1 MYIHLDPHSPRP
13 DIAIVVR
20 KHVYI
25 CTYIRACT
33 CICNVVRTDV
43 RTDIPTNTQAD
54 IQTYRQAGRHT
65 AIQTFIIQRGRQTDT
80 HTGCVYFCACWGSC
94 CTHGAGLL
102 ADHRLS
108 CLGGCSVSHDVFHF
122 FIRFKNNFRI
132 LQDIS
137 VFFSCVGSVV
147 GCLWIFGWAAWEKFC
162 PGWNFGGFFQVP
174 TCRTCRTK
182 PTFDWAWRARP
193 MPEAESSW
201 TEWFGESSFSSRSA
215 VLLLTGPVESLGS
228 SWSS

>member
-1 MYIHLDPHSPRP
+1 MYIH
-13 DIAIVVR
+13 
-20 KHVYI
+20 
-25 CTYIRACT
+25 T
-33 CICNVVRTDV
+33 CMHMYMHTCVGTSYV
-43 RTDIPTNTQAD
+43 PTNTQAD

-147 GCLWIFGWAAWEKFC
+147 GCLWIFGWAAREKFLSRLELWGII
-162 PGWNFGGFFQVP
+162 PGS
-174 TCRTCRTK
+174 
-182 PTFDWAWRARP
+182 D
-193 MPEAESSW
+193 
-201 TEWFGESSFSSRSA
+201 
-215 VLLLTGPVESLGS
+215 L
-228 SWSS
+228 